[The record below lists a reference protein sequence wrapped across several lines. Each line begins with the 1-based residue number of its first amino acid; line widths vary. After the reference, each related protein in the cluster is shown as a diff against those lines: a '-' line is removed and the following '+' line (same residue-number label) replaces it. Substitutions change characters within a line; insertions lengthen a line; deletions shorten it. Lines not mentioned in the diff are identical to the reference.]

1 MKIFR
6 GLILWLI
13 VTVVFYFISVLILLM
28 TVTLSDVEFENI
40 WYSSI
45 PVTIFA
51 ELIFFSQLLYQ
62 KHKKNRNK
70 KLR

>member
-28 TVTLSDVEFENI
+28 TVTLSDVEFENM

-45 PVTIFA
+45 PITIFA

-62 KHKKNRNK
+62 KHKRKQR
-70 KLR
+70 